1 MPGSLGQLGQAGAGG
16 VGATAQGSL
25 PGWANILL
33 PSLFGVG
40 TAGNIIGDVQK
51 MKEQSWLSNYQ
62 KQLAGM
68 SPQQLS
74 SMVNQATQPLSQG
87 LTQNVGNSV
96 QASLAQRGLAQA
108 PGIYA
113 GELSQSL
120 APYYQQNQQQALQA
134 VMAKLGL
141 PLQATPPANLYSS
154 GGDMSNLLMAWL
166 RNIGGGGSQSNLN
179 GLALPINT
187 SAFGG
192 PTGGPAGLLGATSGS
207 SGLDQFGSD
216 INGGFGE

>member
-120 APYYQQNQQQALQA
+120 APYYQQNQQLALQA

-141 PLQATPPANLYSS
+141 PLLATPPANLYSS

-166 RNIGGGGSQSNLN
+166 RNIGGGGQQQQP
-179 GLALPINT
+179 GLATPNYGPQAPNT
-187 SAFGG
+187 LGG
-192 PTGGPAGLLGATSGS
+192 DTIGADYPGGISDDSGVYA
-207 SGLDQFGSD
+207 
-216 INGGFGE
+216 